1 MLTAIFT
8 QRRVQTRTQISV
20 KALVAAAVVALAV
33 ILPQLAHLAVGP
45 QAGVLLLPMYLPV
58 LLGGCLLGV
67 KWGVAAALLSP
78 IFSYLVTSAAG
89 SAMPALS
96 RLPFMMAELAVFA
109 LVCGLFSNKI
119 MQHSGFAFLAVLLA
133 QLCGRLTFLGLVAAF
148 SAVTPLTPALVFGQ
162 IKTGLLGLALQAV
175 LVPILVLLLKKALQ
189 TEPEK

>member
-67 KWGVAAALLSP
+67 KWGVAAALP
-78 IFSYLVTSAAG
+78 HF
-89 SAMPALS
+89 
-96 RLPFMMAELAVFA
+96 
-109 LVCGLFSNKI
+109 
-119 MQHSGFAFLAVLLA
+119 
-133 QLCGRLTFLGLVAAF
+133 
-148 SAVTPLTPALVFGQ
+148 
-162 IKTGLLGLALQAV
+162 
-175 LVPILVLLLKKALQ
+175 
-189 TEPEK
+189 